1 LRHHE
6 LGRAGRDYQR
16 DEMWRLWMEREMTD
30 KTEQPTVIMTEDQ
43 WAWFQKQEMMRTAA
57 ALDASKQHRVAMSVS
72 AAMMTGSA
80 TTLDGKDAL
89 ARDEARRLDDKRDAF
104 AAAALTGMLAA
115 TNGDFGYTN
124 IAETAW
130 DIADAMMEARK

>member
-1 LRHHE
+1 
-6 LGRAGRDYQR
+6 
-16 DEMWRLWMEREMTD
+16 MEREMTD
-30 KTEQPTVIMTEDQ
+30 KAEQPTVIMTEDQ
-43 WAWFQKQEMMRTAA
+43 WAWFQKQEMMRTAS

-89 ARDEARRLDDKRDAF
+89 ARDEARRLEDKRDAF